1 MTATPSTGSGQTY
14 RAVVFDM
21 DGVLVDSE
29 PAFFDAVN
37 LTLEPT
43 GKQIAWSAY
52 KRLLGTS
59 VEVTW
64 SEVLSMLGLP
74 VEIDKYLDRFN
85 EVLLDCLRQPRSPLL
100 GVVAV
105 LDDLTHRN
113 VPFALATSSIRPW
126 YEAVMEST
134 GLVGRFSVAVTADQI
149 EHAKPAPDI
158 YLRAA
163 ELLGMPASACIAVED
178 TIPGIASA
186 KAAGMYA
193 IQVRASST
201 ALPPI
206 EHADLVLD
214 SLEEFPLELLGKVG
228 R

>member
-1 MTATPSTGSGQTY
+1 MTTLY

-21 DGVLVDSE
+21 DGVLADSE

-59 VEVTW
+59 IEVTW

-74 VEIDKYLDRFN
+74 VDIEKYLGRFD
-85 EVLLDCLRQPRSPLL
+85 EVLLDCLRVPRPPLP
-100 GVVAV
+100 GVVGV
-105 LDDLTHRN
+105 LDDLARRDI
-113 VPFALATSSIRPW
+113 PFAVATSSIRPW

-134 GLVGRFSVAVTADQI
+134 GLTGRFITAVTADQI
-149 EHAKPAPDI
+149 DHPKPAPDI

-163 ELLGMPASACIAVED
+163 ELLGVPAGACIAVED
-178 TIPGIASA
+178 TIPGVASA

-193 IQVRASST
+193 IQTRAAST

-206 EHADLVLD
+206 GNADLVIET
-214 SLEEFPLELLGKVG
+214 LEEFPLELVES
-228 R
+228 

>member
-1 MTATPSTGSGQTY
+1 MSAY

-21 DGVLVDSE
+21 DGVLADSE
-29 PAFFDAVN
+29 PAFFEAVN

-43 GKQIAWSAY
+43 GKQIEWERY

-59 VEVTW
+59 IEVTW

-74 VEIDKYLDRFN
+74 VDIDQYLDRFDA
-85 EVLLDCLRQPRSPLL
+85 VLLDCLRQPRPPLP
-100 GVVAV
+100 GVVPL
-105 LDDLTHRN
+105 LDDLARRSIS
-113 VPFALATSSIRPW
+113 FAVATSSIRPW
-126 YEAVMEST
+126 YDAVMEST
-134 GLVGRFSVAVTADQI
+134 GLAGRFSVAVTADMI
-149 EHAKPAPDI
+149 EHLKPAPDI

-163 ELLGMPASACIAVED
+163 EQLGVPASACIAVED

-206 EHADLVLD
+206 DSADLVIET
-214 SLEEFPLELLGKVG
+214 LEKFPLELLASA
-228 R
+228 

>member
-1 MTATPSTGSGQTY
+1 MTY
-14 RAVVFDM
+14 RAVIFDM
-21 DGVLVDSE
+21 DGVLADSE

-43 GKQIAWSAY
+43 GKQIAWEAY

-64 SEVLSMLGLP
+64 HEVLTMLDLP
-74 VEIDKYLDRFN
+74 TDIEPYQPRFN
-85 EVLLDCLRQPRSPLL
+85 EVLLDCLRQPRAPLP

-105 LDDLTHRN
+105 IDELDRRG
-113 VPFALATSSIRPW
+113 VPFAVATSSIRPW
-126 YEAVMEST
+126 FDAVMEST
-134 GLVGRFSVAVTADQI
+134 GLTGRFAVSVTADMI
-149 EHAKPAPDI
+149 THPKPAPDI

-163 ELLGMPASACIAVED
+163 GLLGVPPFACIAIED

-186 KAAGMYA
+186 KAAGMHA
-193 IQVRASST
+193 IHVMASST

-206 EHADLVLD
+206 READRVIETLL
-214 SLEEFPLELLGKVG
+214 EFPFALVES
-228 R
+228 

>member
-1 MTATPSTGSGQTY
+1 MPYSSTDTTY

-64 SEVLSMLGLP
+64 SEVLSMLRLP
-74 VEIDKYLDRFN
+74 VDIDKYLGRFDK
-85 EVLLDCLRQPRSPLL
+85 VLLDCLRVPRAPLL
-100 GVVAV
+100 GAVDV
-105 LDDLTHRN
+105 LDDLARRS
-113 VPFALATSSIRPW
+113 VPFAVATSSIRPW
-126 YEAVMEST
+126 YDAVMEST
-134 GLVGRFSVAVTADQI
+134 GLTGRFAVAVTADQI
-149 EHAKPAPDI
+149 ERQKPAPDI

-163 ELLGMPASACIAVED
+163 GLLGLPPSACIAVED

-193 IQVRASST
+193 VQVRASST

-206 EHADLVLD
+206 DSADLVIET
-214 SLEEFPLELLGKVG
+214 LEEFPLGALGP
-228 R
+228 

>member
-1 MTATPSTGSGQTY
+1 MTRSTGSGQARSY

-37 LTLEPT
+37 ITLEPS
-43 GKQIAWSAY
+43 GKQIAWSGY

-74 VEIDKYLDRFN
+74 VEIEKYLSRFD
-85 EVLLDCLRQPRSPLL
+85 EVLLDCLRQPRAPLP
-100 GVVAV
+100 GVDEL
-105 LDDLTHRN
+105 LDELACRN

-126 YEAVMEST
+126 CDAVMEST
-134 GLVGRFSVAVTADQI
+134 GLAGRFSVAVTADLI
-149 EHAKPAPDI
+149 EHQKPAPDI

-163 ELLGMPASACIAVED
+163 ELLGVPPNECVAVED

-193 IQVRASST
+193 VQSRASST

-206 EHADLVLD
+206 ENADLVIETLA
-214 SLEEFPLELLGKVG
+214 EFPLGLVG
-228 R
+228 